1 MLYVGRLGDTCSL
14 DAHDCSVGVKVRLSQ
29 GKEGKCP
36 SYALDNR
43 LDEVS
48 LEWQRRAGTYSSA
61 ASTGRVLGN
70 GGALGTAAASG
81 ECAVQPV

>member
-1 MLYVGRLGDTCSL
+1 MQYWPLNAGG
-14 DAHDCSVGVKVRLSQ
+14 KVRLSQ

-36 SYALDNR
+36 SDALDNR

-61 ASTGRVLGN
+61 ASTRRVLGN
-70 GGALGTAAASG
+70 GGALGLRRMRCAACVS
-81 ECAVQPV
+81 EV